1 MQFGKFVDNSLT
13 VGGIGHTEPA
23 GVRIKYANGSFAV
36 VDKSVD
42 AQGNEEFSF
51 GRVDVAFEEFDK
63 FALAEVEIVGS
74 ESPEVHRYRSVG
86 FEGLHFV
93 VFVGKDDV
101 VFVVVADS
109 SAFHY

>member
-23 GVRIKYANGSFAV
+23 GVRIKYAYGSFSV

-51 GRVDVAFEEFDK
+51 GRVDVAFEELDK
-63 FALAEVEIVGS
+63 FATAEIPRSSSIPECWVRGS
-74 ESPEVHRYRSVG
+74 ALCRFRR
-86 FEGLHFV
+86 
-93 VFVGKDDV
+93 
-101 VFVVVADS
+101 
-109 SAFHY
+109 